1 MRIVITKDGK
11 TIIQEINPENKYKSL
26 LERKPL
32 KKRSCSN
39 ALYNTSNLNFINSNN
54 NKNSFEKYHHPNSK
68 SYLDLDTVF
77 TNLQSEENRNDIN
90 LKEININSKNKLSI
104 PKAMQQKYNNFKD
117 YETISF
123 KENNENK
130 DSKGDNLV
138 PEVYVSINKEIEK
151 DLDEKGYDYVCKNFR
166 TLNNMRMEEEENEKN
181 KKLSN
186 IFSKKNSEAED
197 QNQNGDGD
205 GDGDKIK
212 TNRTNNSPSSH
223 FLPNIL
229 PAYPLKYII
238 NRNSLNSVLKKVS
251 QDEDN
256 IKRGEK
262 LNEYNF
268 RSKIKINPRS
278 VMEESLRKEIDTKNN
293 NLIEY
298 LNKSYKINGDF
309 LKRISNYRNSRIFK
323 LNKISQK
330 AIYNKSLETTINNEI
345 KNKIKSEYLHTSEEY
360 KKGLDLMKDRLDK
373 YENLMRFENVK
384 RFNKKNNYRILH
396 LEKEKY
402 WNKYNIIRFNKRG
415 DMKLKRSTTNDF

>member
-39 ALYNTSNLNFINSNN
+39 DSYNTSNLNFTNN
-54 NKNSFEKYHHPNSK
+54 NNNNSSFEKYHHQNSK
-68 SYLDLDTVF
+68 NYHDLDTVF
-77 TNLQSEENRNDIN
+77 TNLQSQENRNDRN
-90 LKEININSKNKLSI
+90 LKEININSKNKLFLPST
-104 PKAMQQKYNNFKD
+104 MQEKYNNYKD
-117 YETISF
+117 YKTINF

-130 DSKGDNLV
+130 DSKGNNLM
-138 PEVYVSINKEIEK
+138 PEVYASINKEIEK

-166 TLNNMRMEEEENEKN
+166 TLNNMRTEEEREKSN
-181 KKLSN
+181 KISN
-186 IFSKKNSEAED
+186 IFTKKNSETED
-197 QNQNGDGD
+197 QNPTGNGD
-205 GDGDKIK
+205 KSK
-212 TNRTNNSPSSH
+212 TNRTNNSLSSH

-309 LKRISNYRNSRIFK
+309 LKRISNYRDSRIFK

-330 AIYNKSLETTINNEI
+330 AIYNKNLEITINNEI
-345 KNKIKSEYLHTSEEY
+345 KNKIKSEYLRTSEEY
-360 KKGLDLMKDRLDK
+360 KKGLDLMKDKLDK

>member
-11 TIIQEINPENKYKSL
+11 TIIEEINPENKYKSL

-39 ALYNTSNLNFINSNN
+39 ASYNTSNLNFTNN
-54 NKNSFEKYHHPNSK
+54 NNSFEKYQHQNSK
-68 SYLDLDTVF
+68 SYHDLDTVF
-77 TNLQSEENRNDIN
+77 TNLQSHEKRNDIN
-90 LKEININSKNKLSI
+90 LKEININAKNKLFLPSY
-104 PKAMQQKYNNFKD
+104 MQEKYINYKD
-117 YETISF
+117 YKTINF
-123 KENNENK
+123 NEKNDNK
-130 DSKGDNLV
+130 GINLI

-166 TLNNMRMEEEENEKN
+166 TLNYMRMEEEEHEKN
-181 KKLSN
+181 NKINN
-186 IFSKKNSEAED
+186 IFTKKNTETKE
-197 QNQNGDGD
+197 QNQNGNGNS
-205 GDGDKIK
+205 DKSK
-212 TNRTNNSPSSH
+212 TNITNNSFSSH

-238 NRNSLNSVLKKVS
+238 NRNSLNNVLKQVS
-251 QDEDN
+251 QDEDK
-256 IKRGEK
+256 IKRGEA

-268 RSKIKINPRS
+268 RSKIKVSPRS

-293 NLIEY
+293 DLIEY

-309 LKRISNYRNSRIFK
+309 LKRISNYRDSRIFK

-330 AIYNKSLETTINNEI
+330 AMFNKNHEITINNEI
-345 KNKIKSEYLHTSEEY
+345 KNKIKSGYIHTSEEY

-373 YENLMRFENVK
+373 YENLMKFDNVK
-384 RFNKKNNYRILH
+384 RFNNKNNYRRLH

-402 WNKYNIIRFNKRG
+402 WIKYNILRFNKRG
-415 DMKLKRSTTNDF
+415 NMNLKRSTTNDF

>member
-1 MRIVITKDGK
+1 M
-11 TIIQEINPENKYKSL
+11 
-26 LERKPL
+26 
-32 KKRSCSN
+32 
-39 ALYNTSNLNFINSNN
+39 
-54 NKNSFEKYHHPNSK
+54 
-68 SYLDLDTVF
+68 
-77 TNLQSEENRNDIN
+77 
-90 LKEININSKNKLSI
+90 
-104 PKAMQQKYNNFKD
+104 
-117 YETISF
+117 
-123 KENNENK
+123 
-130 DSKGDNLV
+130 V

-293 NLIEY
+293 NLTEY
-298 LNKSYKINGDF
+298 LNK
-309 LKRISNYRNSRIFK
+309 
-323 LNKISQK
+323 
-330 AIYNKSLETTINNEI
+330 
-345 KNKIKSEYLHTSEEY
+345 
-360 KKGLDLMKDRLDK
+360 
-373 YENLMRFENVK
+373 
-384 RFNKKNNYRILH
+384 
-396 LEKEKY
+396 
-402 WNKYNIIRFNKRG
+402 
-415 DMKLKRSTTNDF
+415 